1 MTPAGREG
9 AGDPAGVK
17 RRGGSRSSPRKASDW
32 SGNQRASFIVQK
44 QQSIR
49 KEPFKKKRPS
59 AALFAFKRNFFIN
72 KPYTIKIR
80 ERGLCMFDIG

>member
-1 MTPAGREG
+1 M
-9 AGDPAGVK
+9 K

-49 KEPFKKKRPS
+49 KEPYFKKDKDERIWHVITKHFSRTMNKSIPVKTTKRLIII
-59 AALFAFKRNFFIN
+59 AINNDAL
-72 KPYTIKIR
+72 T
-80 ERGLCMFDIG
+80 